1 MNLAGIGLILIT
13 VAWIVQ
19 LAFSWKGNKS
29 INPLFIIIYMAGV
42 LLLVIADYIQTSVLS
57 YFELLTFIA
66 ASIVLW
72 KVLKKA

>member
-1 MNLAGIGLILIT
+1 MNLAGIGLILIAI
-13 VAWIVQ
+13 AWIVQ

-57 YFELLTFIA
+57 YFELLTLIA